1 MIDYLLCGVALAVG
15 LLCVVLFFVGAP
27 DTAPGAPSASALRAR
42 RLWFGTVG
50 VPSPDMVRRRR
61 IQLVLAAV
69 GGPAG
74 WLLTGIPLAVL
85 GVPALVFAVPWFLMS
100 TSSHEGPII
109 RLEALAEW
117 TQRLS
122 DRLVAG
128 GGLEQV
134 IGTSRNTAPAAL
146 GQEITDLSGR
156 LLARWRLEDALRVF
170 GNELGDAT
178 ADKVI
183 AALVLRANDHGPGLA
198 QALTDLAASVR
209 EEVRQRRAIEADRAK
224 HRVTVRWLTI
234 MILLVVV
241 AGSFDHSYIRP
252 YSTLIGELVLAG
264 VVIGMVVVVAWMQ
277 SMAAARPVP
286 RFLEADRRSTIKLP
300 ETGLVPGPGPVQGPV
315 QSPVPVTVPVR
326 ETDGAG

>member
-1 MIDYLLCGVALAVG
+1 MIDYLLSGVALALG
-15 LLCVVLFFVGAP
+15 LACLALFFVGSP
-27 DTAPGAPSASALRAR
+27 DTAPGAPGALALRAR
-42 RLWFGTVG
+42 RFWFGTIG
-50 VPSPDMVRRRR
+50 VPAPAVVRKRR

-74 WLLTGIPLAVL
+74 WLATGIPLAVL
-85 GVPALVFAVPWFLMS
+85 IVPALVFVIPWFLVS
-100 TSSHEGPII
+100 TSAQEGPIV

-146 GQEITDLSGR
+146 EREITDLSGR

-170 GNELGDAT
+170 GNELADAT
-178 ADKVI
+178 ADKVL

-198 QALTDLAASVR
+198 QALADLAASVR

-224 HRVTVRWLTI
+224 HRVTVRWLTL
-234 MILLVVV
+234 MILVVV
-241 AGSFDHSYIRP
+241 VVGSFDTSYIHP
-252 YSTLIGELVLAG
+252 YTTLTGELVLVG
-264 VVIGMVVVVAWMQ
+264 VGGAMVAVVAWMQ
-277 SMAAARPVP
+277 AMAAARPVP
-286 RFLEADRRSTIKLP
+286 RFLEPDRRSTIKLP
-300 ETGLVPGPGPVQGPV
+300 EPG
-315 QSPVPVTVPVR
+315 STPVR
-326 ETDGAG
+326 ESDGE

>member
-1 MIDYLLCGVALAVG
+1 MIDYLLSGVALALG
-15 LLCVVLFFVGAP
+15 LVCLVLFFVGSP
-27 DTAPGAPSASALRAR
+27 DTAPGAPSATALRAR
-42 RLWFGTVG
+42 RFWFGTIG
-50 VPSPDMVRRRR
+50 VPAPEMVRKRR

-69 GGPAG
+69 GGPLG
-74 WLLTGIPLAVL
+74 WLATGIPLAVL
-85 GVPALVFAVPWFLMS
+85 IVPALVFVIPWFLAS
-100 TSSHEGPII
+100 TSAQDGPIV

-146 GQEITDLSGR
+146 EHEITDLSGR

-170 GNELGDAT
+170 GNELADAT

-198 QALTDLAASVR
+198 QALADLAASVR

-224 HRVTVRWLTI
+224 HRVTVRWLTM
-234 MILLVVV
+234 MILAVVV
-241 AGSFDHSYIRP
+241 GGAFDTSYIRP
-252 YSTLIGELVLAG
+252 YKTPTGELVL
-264 VVIGMVVVVAWMQ
+264 VVIGAGMVAVVAWMQ
-277 SMAAARPVP
+277 SMAVSRPVP
-286 RFLEADRRSTIKLP
+286 RFLEPDRRSTVKLP
-300 ETGLVPGPGPVQGPV
+300 EPST
-315 QSPVPVTVPVR
+315 TPVR
-326 ETDGAG
+326 ETDGE

>member
-15 LLCVVLFFVGAP
+15 LVCLVLFFVGSP
-27 DTAPGAPSASALRAR
+27 DTAPGAPSATAQRAR
-42 RLWFGTVG
+42 RFWFGTTG
-50 VPSPDMVRRRR
+50 VPSPQMVRRRR
-61 IQLVLAAV
+61 IQLALALV

-74 WLLTGIPLAVL
+74 WLVTGIPLAVL
-85 GVPALVFAVPWFLMS
+85 AVPGLVFVIPWFLMS
-100 TSSHEGPII
+100 TSAHEGPII

-134 IGTSRNTAPAAL
+134 IGTSRNTAPVAL
-146 GQEITDLSGR
+146 EREITDLSGR

-170 GNELGDAT
+170 GDELADAT

-183 AALVLRANDHGPGLA
+183 AALVLRSNDHGPGLA

-234 MILLVVV
+234 IIMLVVV
-241 AGSFDHSYIRP
+241 VGSFDHAYIRP
-252 YSTLIGELVLAG
+252 YSTVTGELVLVA
-264 VVIGMVVVVAWMQ
+264 VLAGMVAVVAWMQ
-277 SMAAARPVP
+277 SMAVARPVP
-286 RFLEADRRSTIKLP
+286 RFLEVDRRSTVKAP
-300 ETGLVPGPGPVQGPV
+300 EP
-315 QSPVPVTVPVR
+315 SAAPVR
-326 ETDGAG
+326 ETDGAV

>member
-1 MIDYLLCGVALAVG
+1 MTDYLLCGVAVAIG
-15 LLCVVLFFVGAP
+15 LVCVVLFFVGSP
-27 DTAPGAPSASALRAR
+27 DTAPGSPSALSLRAR

-50 VPSPDMVRRRR
+50 VPSPDIVRRRR
-61 IQLVLAAV
+61 IQLTLAAV
-69 GGPAG
+69 GGPGG
-74 WLLTGIPLAVL
+74 WLVTGIPLAVL
-85 GVPALVFAVPWFLMS
+85 LVPVLVFVIPWFLVS
-100 TSSHEGPII
+100 TSAHDGPIV

-146 GQEITDLSGR
+146 EREITDLSGR

-170 GNELGDAT
+170 GNELADAT
-178 ADKVI
+178 ADKVL

-234 MILLVVV
+234 IIMLVVI

-252 YSTLIGELVLAG
+252 YSTLTGELVLLA
-264 VVIGMVVVVAWMQ
+264 IGGAMVAVVAWMQ
-277 SMAAARPVP
+277 TMAAARPVP
-286 RFLEADRRSTIKLP
+286 RFLEADRRSTVKLP
-300 ETGLVPGPGPVQGPV
+300 EPSTTPA
-315 QSPVPVTVPVR
+315 R
-326 ETDGAG
+326 ETDGES